1 MAAGNVGYTDTRSFS
16 GSLLGDLARGIK
28 DRVKGAAQM
37 ARDERAFSEEQA
49 RNSEDNADFPGQPRG
64 YFFRR
69 ALGSKF
75 GGDRIARTRGY
86 FEKNPPMGRDPLG
99 TIESRFRGGF
109 DYGMPEEELKK
120 SSPKSS
126 AVPSSSGGGGTS
138 GTTSS
143 VGEGGKDKPVK
154 VKHTRLTTG
163 MLSTFQRLENQLT
176 RITDRIGTGSSNPQT
191 VYALENQK
199 MLLSSVFAKTTNITN
214 ALTKAFNDQTGVTN
228 KVANDAAVAAEKAA
242 DEANRKLEESGAEGQ
257 DAKAL
262 NKKYLKLRNGMKGGA
277 GKFFGPG
284 SRLKDLFGSA
294 SDIGR
299 FGLRRGKTLIKRMI
313 GRGGRRA
320 LARAGRIGA
329 KAIKPVGV
337 LGGKIVGKLMGKS
350 AAKIAGKGIAK
361 SLAKK
366 IPLLG
371 AVAGVAFGIERA
383 MKGDFLGALGEVASG
398 VASTVPGV
406 GTAISVGIDAALV
419 AKDINEMQNSPGFA
433 EGGVVPRSLSAS
445 ENEEQ
450 KRNLGVDP
458 IDRNYWREYW
468 TRETKLTSRQRNLQI
483 DIERRAYQTYFTG
496 VGAKQFA
503 DGMKGMFSFIANAFN
518 RLLAGAGRHLTR
530 GVNFLKG
537 LFGLNQSVGPQMTAS
552 GGAKVTQS
560 VISRGVGVKDGLG
573 SGKDP
578 GGHTGYDIAG
588 PNFNQGD
595 PISFLPPGKVI
606 DVGIIGDAN
615 DPGNENGGYG
625 NFVVVKTDSGTIV
638 KMAHFDSVNV
648 SKGQRVG
655 SDGEGDATVIGKVGN
670 TGLSTGPHLHI
681 ETGSGYIEATAKTT
695 GIFDAGIDGINNL
708 IRGGGDVKVHS
719 ATEVNINDTGDE
731 VTYENAV
738 AKVQAAGKTWTPE
751 MEQDWLKLWADMN
764 PDKVYAAE
772 IKSEGA
778 EKYKWNAELG
788 IPEPKTQYDLMNAE
802 QQQNYD
808 QQRQKHIGAINAI
821 TRAVDTGGARAL
833 LNTASY
839 KEELAEMTASQG
851 SGIVLLERP
860 SAVVPELT
868 YLEGWTATQENQA
881 RQLYNVYIQS
891 LR

>member
-37 ARDERAFSEEQA
+37 ARNERAFAEEQA
-49 RNSEDNADFPGQPRG
+49 EKQDTSLDEAGIGKG
-64 YFFRR
+64 YFFKR

-86 FEKNPPMGRDPLG
+86 FEKNPPMGRDPIG

-109 DYGMPEEELKK
+109 DYGLPQEELKQ
-120 SSPKSS
+120 SVSQASPQQPS
-126 AVPSSSGGGGTS
+126 SSSGGGGTA

-143 VGEGGKDKPVK
+143 LGEGGKEKPIK

-163 MLSTFQRLENQLT
+163 MLSTFQRLENQLI
-176 RITDRIGTGSSNPQT
+176 RIANTIGTGSSNPQT

-199 MLLSSVFAKTTNITN
+199 MLLGSVFTKTTNITN
-214 ALTKAFNDQTGVTN
+214 ALTKAFDDQTRLTN
-228 KVANDAAVAAEKAA
+228 KVANDAAIAAEKAA

-262 NKKYLKLRNGMKGGA
+262 NRQYLKLGRGMSGA
-277 GKFFGPG
+277 AARPG

-294 SDIGR
+294 SDMGK
-299 FGLRRGKTLIKRMI
+299 FGLRRGKTLLKRMI
-313 GRGGRRA
+313 GRSGRRA
-320 LARAGRIGA
+320 LARAGRVGA

-337 LGGKIVGKLMGKS
+337 LGGKIVGKLVGKQ
-350 AAKIAGKGIAK
+350 AARIAGKGIAK

-371 AVAGVAFGIERA
+371 AVAGLAFGIERA
-383 MKGDFLGALGEVASG
+383 MKGDFVGAIGEVASG

-419 AKDINEMQNSPGFA
+419 AKDINDMQNSPGFA
-433 EGGVVPRSLSAS
+433 TGGVVPRSLSAS

-450 KRNLGVDP
+450 KRNLGVAP

-468 TRETKLTSRQRNLQI
+468 TRETKLSNRQKNLQI
-483 DIERRAYQTYFTG
+483 DIERRAYDSYFSG
-496 VGAKQFA
+496 DGAKQFA

-518 RLLAGAGRHLTR
+518 RLLAGAGRHLSR

-537 LFGLNQSVGPQMTAS
+537 LLGLNQTVGPQMTAT

-573 SGKDP
+573 SGGDP
-578 GGHTGYDIAG
+578 GGHTGYDLSG

-638 KMAHFDSVNV
+638 KMAHFESVNV
-648 SKGQRVG
+648 SKGQTVG
-655 SDGEGDATVIGKVGN
+655 SSGGGDATVIGKVGN

-681 ETGSGYIEATAKTT
+681 ETGTGYIQASAKTT
-695 GIFDAGIDGINNL
+695 GIFDAGIDGLNNL

-719 ATEVNINDTGDE
+719 ATQVKTGDTGDKP
-731 VTYENAV
+731 TYEQAV
-738 AKVQAAGKTWTPE
+738 ARVQASGQDWTPQ
-751 MEQDWLKLWADMN
+751 MEEDWLKLWAEMHPDN
-764 PDKVYAAE
+764 PMAAE
-772 IKSEGA
+772 VKA
-778 EKYKWNAELG
+778 DPKKYHWNSDLD
-788 IPEPKTQYDLMNAE
+788 IPEKKSSLELMTPAEQAQHQRHLGAMNAMF
-802 QQQNYD
+802 Q
-808 QQRQKHIGAINAI
+808 
-821 TRAVDTGGARAL
+821 AVDTGQATAL
-833 LNTASY
+833 LNTARY
-839 KEELAEMTASQG
+839 KEALNSDALIPSQQAG
-851 SGIVLLERP
+851 LLTVPIPKKHET
-860 SAVVPELT
+860 VVPEIS
-868 YLEGWTATQENQA
+868 YGMNWTAAQQSQA

>member
-37 ARDERAFSEEQA
+37 ARSERAFAEEQA
-49 RNSEDNADFPGQPRG
+49 EKQDTSLDEAGIGRG

-109 DYGMPEEELKK
+109 DYGLPEEELKK
-120 SSPKSS
+120 SAPKSS

-143 VGEGGKDKPVK
+143 VGEGSKDKPIK

-163 MLSTFQRLENQLT
+163 MLSTFQRLENQLI

-199 MLLSSVFAKTTNITN
+199 MLLGSVFAKTTNITN
-214 ALTKAFNDQTGVTN
+214 ALTKAFNDQTGATN

-337 LGGKIVGKLMGKS
+337 LGGKIVGKLMGKQ
-350 AAKIAGKGIAK
+350 AAKVAGKGIAK

-383 MKGDFLGALGEVASG
+383 MKGDVLGALGEVASG

-419 AKDINEMQNSPGFA
+419 AKDINDMQNSPGFA

-458 IDRNYWREYW
+458 IDMNYWREYW
-468 TRETKLTSRQRNLQI
+468 TRETKLSNRQKNLQI
-483 DIERRAYQTYFTG
+483 DIEKRAYQTYFTG
-496 VGAKQFA
+496 IGAKQFA
-503 DGMKGMFSFIANAFN
+503 DGMKGMFAFIANAFN
-518 RLLAGAGRHLTR
+518 RIVSGAGRHLSR
-530 GVNFLKG
+530 GANFLRG
-537 LFGLNQSVGPQMTAS
+537 LLGLNQTVGPQMTAS
-552 GGAKVTQS
+552 GGAKVSQS
-560 VISRGVGVKDGLG
+560 VIMRGVGAGGIG
-573 SGKDP
+573 SGQSA
-578 GGHTGYDIAG
+578 GGHTGYDLSG
-588 PNFNQGD
+588 PNFHQGD

-606 DVGIIGDAN
+606 DVGMVGDAR
-615 DPGNENGGYG
+615 DPGNDNGGYG

-670 TGLSTGPHLHI
+670 TGLSSGPHLHI
-681 ETGSGYIEATAKTT
+681 ETGTGYIEASAKTT
-695 GIFDAGIDGINNL
+695 GIFDAGIDGLNNL

-719 ATEVNINDTGDE
+719 ATEVKTGETGDAI
-731 VTYENAV
+731 TYEDAV
-738 AKVQAAGKTWTPE
+738 AKVQAAGQTWTPQ
-751 MEQDWLKLWADMN
+751 MEQDWLKLWAEMN

-772 IKSEGA
+772 IKSEGP
-778 EKYKWNAELG
+778 EKYQWNAELG
-788 IPEPKTQYDLMNAE
+788 IPEQKNPLDLMTPA
-802 QQQNYD
+802 QQQR
-808 QQRQKHIGAINAI
+808 RQKHMSAINAMFQ
-821 TRAVDTGGARAL
+821 AVDTGGARAL
-833 LNTASY
+833 LNTARY
-839 KEELAEMTASQG
+839 KEELAEMTSSQG
-851 SGIVLLERP
+851 AGIAVLQPPPAVAAVIPEMTFGQDWT
-860 SAVVPELT
+860 SA
-868 YLEGWTATQENQA
+868 QQNQA

>member
-16 GSLLGDLARGIK
+16 GSLLGDLARSIK

-37 ARDERAFSEEQA
+37 ARSERAFAEEQA
-49 RNSEDNADFPGQPRG
+49 EKQDTSLDEAGIGKG

-109 DYGMPEEELKK
+109 DYGLPQEELKK
-120 SSPKSS
+120 SVSQAPLSQ
-126 AVPSSSGGGGTS
+126 SSGGGGTS

-143 VGEGGKDKPVK
+143 VGEGGKEKPIK

-199 MLLSSVFAKTTNITN
+199 MLLGSVFAKTTNITN

-228 KVANDAAVAAEKAA
+228 KVANDAAVEAEKAA

-419 AKDINEMQNSPGFA
+419 AKDINDMQNSPGFA

-468 TRETKLTSRQRNLQI
+468 TRETKLSNRQKKLQI
-483 DIERRAYQTYFTG
+483 DIERRAYQVYFG
-496 VGAKQFA
+496 GAGAKQFA
-503 DGMKGMFSFIANAFN
+503 DGMKGMFQFIANAFN
-518 RLLAGAGRHLTR
+518 RLLAGAGRHLSR

-537 LFGLNQSVGPQMTAS
+537 LLGLNQTVGPQMTAT
-552 GGAKVTQS
+552 GGEKVTQS
-560 VISRGVGVKDGLG
+560 VIRRGVGVKDGVG
-573 SGKDP
+573 SGTTS
-578 GGHTGYDIAG
+578 GGHTGYDLSG
-588 PNFNQGD
+588 PNFYQGD

-615 DPGNENGGYG
+615 DPGNDNGGYG

-648 SKGQRVG
+648 SKGQTVG
-655 SDGEGDATVIGKVGN
+655 SSGEGDATVIGKVGN

-681 ETGSGYIEATAKTT
+681 ETGSGYIQASAKTT
-695 GIFDAGIDGINNL
+695 GIFDPGIEGLNNL

-719 ATEVNINDTGDE
+719 ATEVKTGETGDAI
-731 VTYENAV
+731 TYEDAV
-738 AKVQAAGKTWTPE
+738 AKVQAAGQTWTPQ
-751 MEQDWLKLWADMN
+751 MEQDWLKLWAEMN

-772 IKSEGA
+772 IKSEGP
-778 EKYKWNAELG
+778 EKYQWNAELG
-788 IPEPKTQYDLMNAE
+788 IPEQKNPLDLMTPA
-802 QQQNYD
+802 QQQ
-808 QQRQKHIGAINAI
+808 QHQKHMSAVNAMF
-821 TRAVDTGGARAL
+821 RAVDTGGARAL
-833 LNTASY
+833 LKTARY

-851 SGIVLLERP
+851 AGITVLEP
-860 SAVVPELT
+860 PPAQAAVIPEMTFGQDWTSA
-868 YLEGWTATQENQA
+868 QQNQA

>member
-16 GSLLGDLARGIK
+16 GSLLGDIARGIK

-37 ARDERAFSEEQA
+37 ARNERAFAEEQA
-49 RNSEDNADFPGQPRG
+49 EKQDTSLDEAGIGRG

-109 DYGMPEEELKK
+109 DYGLPQEELKK
-120 SSPKSS
+120 SVSQAP
-126 AVPSSSGGGGTS
+126 PSQSSGGGGTS

-143 VGEGGKDKPVK
+143 VGEGGKEKPIK

-199 MLLSSVFAKTTNITN
+199 MLLGSVFAKTTNITN

-284 SRLKDLFGSA
+284 SRLKDLFGPA

-350 AAKIAGKGIAK
+350 AAKIAGKGVAK

-419 AKDINEMQNSPGFA
+419 AKDINDMQNSPGFA

-468 TRETKLTSRQRNLQI
+468 TRETKLSNRQKNLQI

-496 VGAKQFA
+496 IGAKQFA

-518 RLLAGAGRHLTR
+518 RLVAGAGRHLTR

-537 LFGLNQSVGPQMTAS
+537 LLGLTQSVGPQMTAS

-560 VISRGVGVKDGLG
+560 IISRGVGVKDGLG
-573 SGKDP
+573 SGADP
-578 GGHTGYDIAG
+578 GGHTGYDLSG

-681 ETGSGYIEATAKTT
+681 ETGTGYIEASAKTT
-695 GIFDAGIDGINNL
+695 GIFDAGIDGLNNL

-719 ATEVNINDTGDE
+719 ATEVKTGETGDE
-731 VTYENAV
+731 ITYEDAV
-738 AKVQAAGKTWTPE
+738 AKVQAAGQTWTPE
-751 MEQDWLKLWADMN
+751 MEQDWLKLWAEMN

-772 IKSEGA
+772 IKSEGP
-778 EKYKWNAELG
+778 EKYQWNAELG
-788 IPEPKTQYDLMNAE
+788 IPEQKNPLDLMTPA
-802 QQQNYD
+802 QQQ
-808 QQRQKHIGAINAI
+808 QHQKHMSAVNAMF
-821 TRAVDTGGARAL
+821 RAVDTGGARAL
-833 LNTASY
+833 LKTARY

-851 SGIVLLERP
+851 AGITVLEPPPAQAAVIPEMTFGRDWT
-860 SAVVPELT
+860 SA
-868 YLEGWTATQENQA
+868 QENQA

>member
-16 GSLLGDLARGIK
+16 GSLLGDIARGIG

-37 ARDERAFSEEQA
+37 ARGERAFAEEQA
-49 RNSEDNADFPGQPRG
+49 EKQDTSLDEAGIGKG

-75 GGDRIARTRGY
+75 GGDRVARTRGY

-109 DYGMPEEELKK
+109 DYGLPQEELKQ
-120 SSPKSS
+120 SVSQAP
-126 AVPSSSGGGGTS
+126 PQQSSGSGTA

-143 VGEGGKDKPVK
+143 LGEGGKEKPIK

-176 RITDRIGTGSSNPQT
+176 RITNSIGTGSSNPQT

-199 MLLSSVFAKTTNITN
+199 MLLGSVFAKTTNITN
-214 ALTKAFNDQTGVTN
+214 ALTKAFDDQTRLTN

-262 NKKYLKLRNGMKGGA
+262 NRQYLKLGRGMSSA
-277 GKFFGPG
+277 ASRPG

-294 SDIGR
+294 SDMGK
-299 FGLRRGKTLIKRMI
+299 FGLRRGKTLLKRMI
-313 GRGGRRA
+313 GRSGRRA

-329 KAIKPVGV
+329 KAIRPVGV
-337 LGGKIVGKLMGKS
+337 LGGKIVSKLMGKS

-383 MKGDFLGALGEVASG
+383 MKGDFVGALGEVASG

-419 AKDINEMQNSPGFA
+419 AKDINDMQNSPGFA
-433 EGGVVPRSLSAS
+433 AGGVVPRSLSAS

-450 KRNLGVDP
+450 KRNLGVAP

-468 TRETKLTSRQRNLQI
+468 TRETKLSNREKKLQI
-483 DIERRAYQTYFTG
+483 DIERRAYGKYFGG
-496 VGAKQFA
+496 VGAEQFI
-503 DGMKGMFSFIANAFN
+503 DGMKGMFRFIANAFN
-518 RLLAGAGRHLTR
+518 RLVAGAGRHLTR

-537 LFGLNQSVGPQMTAS
+537 LLGLNQKVGPQMTAT

-573 SGKDP
+573 SGSSA
-578 GGHTGYDIAG
+578 GGHTGYDLSG
-588 PNFNQGD
+588 PNFSQGD

-606 DVGIIGDAN
+606 DVGIVGDAN
-615 DPGNENGGYG
+615 DPGNDNGGYG

-648 SKGQRVG
+648 SKGQTVG
-655 SDGEGDATVIGKVGN
+655 SSGEGDATVIGKVGN

-681 ETGSGYIEATAKTT
+681 ETGSGYVQGSAQTT
-695 GIFDAGIDGINNL
+695 GIFDPGIEGLNNL

-719 ATEVNINDTGDE
+719 ATEVKTGDTGDKP
-731 VTYENAV
+731 TYEQAV
-738 AKVQAAGKTWTPE
+738 AKVQAAGQTWTPK
-751 MEQDWLKLWADMN
+751 MEEDWLKLWAEMHPDN
-764 PDKVYAAE
+764 PMSAEVAADP
-772 IKSEGA
+772 K
-778 EKYKWNAELG
+778 KYNWNADLS
-788 IPEPKTQYDLMNAE
+788 IPEKKSSLELMTPA
-802 QQQNYD
+802 QQQ
-808 QQRQKHIGAINAI
+808 QHQKHMGAINAMF
-821 TRAVDTGGARAL
+821 RAVDTGGARAL
-833 LNTASY
+833 LKTARY
-839 KEELAEMTASQG
+839 KEELSEMSASE
-851 SGIVLLERP
+851 SAGIVMLEP
-860 SAVVPELT
+860 PESQATVVPEMSF
-868 YLEGWTATQENQA
+868 GRDWTSSQENQA